1 MLSRL
6 KDRVARY
13 RAERHLSPVSRE
25 VRARRLTYLSPH
37 RLRTLER
44 CAAEV
49 NARGVE
55 GDFVEAGVALGG
67 SAVVLGASMGH
78 GRRLHAYDVF
88 ATIPPPGEHDPPEAH
103 ERYATISE
111 GRSAGIDGDTYYG
124 YRHDLRD
131 HVARTFAAFGMP
143 VGDRIRLHEGLF
155 EDTLHPEAPVAL
167 AHVDSDWHDPV
178 ATCLERIAPHLSP
191 GGFILLDDYDDYGG
205 CRDATDAFLARRPRF
220 ALARLGTS
228 VAVVHGDRAAA

>member
-1 MLSRL
+1 MLSKL
-6 KDRVARY
+6 KDRLARY
-13 RAERHLSPVSRE
+13 RAERQLSPISRE

-44 CAAEV
+44 CAAAVED
-49 NARGVE
+49 RGVA
-55 GDFVEAGVALGG
+55 GDFLEAGVALGG
-67 SAVVLGASMGH
+67 SAVVLGAAMGP

-103 ERYATISE
+103 ERYATIVAGS
-111 GRSAGIDGDTYYG
+111 STGIDGDVYYG
-124 YRHDLRD
+124 YRPDLRE
-131 HVARTFAAFGMP
+131 HVTRTFEEFGMP
-143 VGDRIRLHEGLF
+143 VGDRVRLHEGLF

-178 ATCLERIAPHLSP
+178 ATCLRRIAPHLSR
-191 GGFILLDDYDDYGG
+191 GGFIVLDDYDDYGG
-205 CRDATDAFLARRPRF
+205 CRDATDAFLAEERRF

-228 VAVVHGDRAAA
+228 VAVVHGDTT